1 MTFTHAW
8 EKKKKA
14 SGVAQLCTWA
24 DMNLRVCVHMHVS
37 VYLSAH
43 ANVCVDWF
51 AGEEEAGRERQ
62 WAVPGW
68 RLCLP
73 GEIPRGSKALQT
85 HRPRIQSPEHV
96 HGPAHVWVR
105 QGDWIIS
112 WQKHTYA
119 WTAYLCINMDRTNW
133 KTACFKTLEHMFFFI
148 VCSHAKL
155 GPRTMFHQPPLPSVF
170 HLLIYHWNLY
180 IYHLIST
187 HIFLHTARVTYTHR
201 CSCKWSTNGEK

>member
-1 MTFTHAW
+1 MNDFLW
-8 EKKKKA
+8 FDCMKKQK
-14 SGVAQLCTWA
+14 SVRCCSTLHTCI
-24 DMNLRVCVHMHVS
+24 HMHVS
-37 VYLSAH
+37 VYLSTH

-85 HRPRIQSPEHV
+85 HWPRSQSPEHV

-133 KTACFKTLEHMFFFI
+133 KAACFKTLEHMFSFI

-155 GPRTMFHQPPLPSVF
+155 GPRTPPRTPPASLTVCLSSPHISLESPHISSNQYTLLRPHRQG
-170 HLLIYHWNLY
+170 HLH
-180 IYHLIST
+180 S
-187 HIFLHTARVTYTHR
+187 
-201 CSCKWSTNGEK
+201 